1 MLCKPMVYIG
11 ALYQRRRGVVS
22 IAFGIAG
29 VITLSRIYGFFQFR
43 S

>member
-11 ALYQRRRGVVS
+11 ALYLRRWGVVS
-22 IAFGIAG
+22 IALGVAG
-29 VITLSRIYGFFQFR
+29 VITLSRVHGFFQFR